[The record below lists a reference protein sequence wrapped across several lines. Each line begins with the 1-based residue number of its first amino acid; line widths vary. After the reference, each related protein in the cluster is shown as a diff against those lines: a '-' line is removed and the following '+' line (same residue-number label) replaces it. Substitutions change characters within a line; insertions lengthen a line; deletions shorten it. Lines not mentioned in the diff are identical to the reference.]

1 MYNYHC
7 LHFLCQGASWAGGQ
21 RCVWI
26 AGRHVSRSPFF
37 RVHFLVKGFGDVG
50 LSHPGSPPPGP
61 TGSRQGLVDWAGGG
75 FINRSRSS
83 RQHRSL
89 SRCPWSGGLPQLGGL
104 TKNRYAHKWN
114 FISFFYF
121 LFSSWFSPS
130 KIFSR
135 IRNESYWEEQKWRAS
150 PLTRGHWFFFQASQ
164 WFVLPI
170 WQPLSTCT
178 TP

>member
-1 MYNYHC
+1 MYYHC

-50 LSHPGSPPPGP
+50 LSHPGSPSPRP
-61 TGSRQGLVDWAGGG
+61 TGSRQRLVDWGGG

-89 SRCPWSGGLPQLGGL
+89 SRCPWPGGLPQLGGL
-104 TKNRYAHKWN
+104 AKNRYAHKWN
-114 FISFFYF
+114 FISFFCF

-135 IRNESYWEEQKWRAS
+135 IRNESYWEEQKRRAF
-150 PLTRGHWFFFQASQ
+150 PLTRGHWFTFQANQ
-164 WFVLPI
+164 LFVLPI
-170 WQPLSTCT
+170 WHPLSTCI
-178 TP
+178 P